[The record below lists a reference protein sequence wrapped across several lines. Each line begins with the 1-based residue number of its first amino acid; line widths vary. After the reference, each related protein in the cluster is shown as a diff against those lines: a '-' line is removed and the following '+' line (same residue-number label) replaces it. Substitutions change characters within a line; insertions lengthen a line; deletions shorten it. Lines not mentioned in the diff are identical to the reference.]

1 MTVFGETVLVRF
13 IRKHAAARKPA
24 ARLLKIVRNA
34 NWPHFAALK
43 ETLSADLGKRTGK
56 VIIDIGGNKYRLIAV
71 VSFEKQY
78 LLIDRVL
85 THEEYNRES
94 L

>member
-1 MTVFGETVLVRF
+1 MTIFGEAILTRF
-13 IRKHAAARKPA
+13 IRKHAAARKPM
-24 ARLLKIVRNA
+24 ARFMEIASNA
-34 NWPHFAALK
+34 NWPHLAALK
-43 ETLSADLGKRTGK
+43 ETVSADLGKRTGK

-71 VSFEKQY
+71 VNFEKQY
-78 LLIDRVL
+78 LLVDRVL